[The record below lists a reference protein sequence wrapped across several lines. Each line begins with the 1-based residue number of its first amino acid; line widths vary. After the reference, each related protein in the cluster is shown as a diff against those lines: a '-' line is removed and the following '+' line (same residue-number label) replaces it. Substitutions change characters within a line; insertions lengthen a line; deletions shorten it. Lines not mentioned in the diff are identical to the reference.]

1 MPIIDILNEHFPEFL
16 DADLL
21 AEIQK
26 KGKIVKYKENEV
38 IIDYGSIIKYIPLLF
53 EGKFKVF
60 KVDEEEHEL
69 FLYYLDAGQGCA
81 MSFACYDKMSSI
93 KVQAVEDSKV
103 VAVPSSSMEE
113 WMMKYPSWNRFVLRS
128 YNQRFDE
135 VLETLNE
142 VAFKQLDERLLNYLH
157 KQVDATENNELNI
170 THAQIAQE
178 LNTSREVISR
188 LLKKLEERKEVKLER
203 NKITV
208 F

>member
-21 AEIQK
+21 AEIEK

-38 IIDYGSIIKYIPLLF
+38 IIDHGSIIKYIPLLF
-53 EGKFKVF
+53 DGKFKVF

-103 VAVPSSSMEE
+103 VAVPSSSMED

-157 KQVDATENNELNI
+157 KQVDATENSELNI

>member
-1 MPIIDILNEHFPEFL
+1 MQIVDILKNYFKEFENS
-16 DADLL
+16 DLIS
-21 AEIQK
+21 EIEK
-26 KGKIVKYKENEV
+26 KGRIVKYKENEI
-38 IIDYGSIIKYIPLLF
+38 IIDHGTIIKHIPLLF
-53 EGKFKVF
+53 KGKFKVF
-60 KVDEEEHEL
+60 KVDEEDHEL

-93 KVQAVEDSKV
+93 KVQAVEDSEV
-103 VAVPSSSMEE
+103 IAIPSSSMEE
-113 WMMKYPSWNRFVLRS
+113 WMMKYSGWNKFVLRS

-142 VAFKQLDERLLNYLH
+142 VAFKQLDERLLIYLN
-157 KQVDATENNELNI
+157 KQVDATDNNELSI

-188 LLKKLEERKEVKLER
+188 LLKKLEEREEVKLER

-208 F
+208 Y

>member
-21 AEIQK
+21 SEIQK

-38 IIDYGSIIKYIPLLF
+38 IIDHGSIIKYIPLLF
-53 EGKFKVF
+53 DGKFKVF

-157 KQVDATENNELNI
+157 KQVDATDNDELNI

>member
-21 AEIQK
+21 AEIEK

-38 IIDYGSIIKYIPLLF
+38 IIDHGSIIKYIPLLF
-53 EGKFKVF
+53 DGKFKVF

-103 VAVPSSSMEE
+103 VAVPSSSMED
-113 WMMKYPSWNRFVLRS
+113 WMMKYPSWN
-128 YNQRFDE
+128 
-135 VLETLNE
+135 
-142 VAFKQLDERLLNYLH
+142 
-157 KQVDATENNELNI
+157 
-170 THAQIAQE
+170 
-178 LNTSREVISR
+178 
-188 LLKKLEERKEVKLER
+188 
-203 NKITV
+203 
-208 F
+208 